1 MRHWKTTG
9 KVIAHERV
17 IILRQIFLFIKN
29 GYTNIQISNIYDLD
43 YPHTRIYKELT
54 LEKALSM

>member
-1 MRHWKTTG
+1 MRHWTTTG

-29 GYTNIQISNIYDLD
+29 GYTNIQIPNIYDLD

>member
-9 KVIAHERV
+9 KVIGHERV
-17 IILRQIFLFIKN
+17 IILRHIFLFKKN

-43 YPHTRIYKELT
+43 YPHTLIYKELT
-54 LEKALSM
+54 LEKALSI